1 MRPHKL
7 FYSVSFLQ
15 FFMSEITGT
24 TLILFLL
31 AKGLSLQSA
40 NFLLVVFFVSI
51 FLFEIPTGAIADK
64 YGRKISVVLGL
75 CCFLVYS
82 VVFVWTDHI
91 GLLVFAQVFGG
102 LAVCLQSGSLESWV
116 VENSDKPMEVLFT
129 TSNSIQYI
137 SGFICGLLGAFLAT
151 FNYSLPW
158 AASIVSII
166 LCIILCCFYMKEKNI
181 THRETSATRITTI
194 IGESVRIGFE
204 NKSIWIVF
212 VIGLFISFSN
222 SAGNTFQ
229 QPRLVGLSEQG
240 IWIMGL
246 IKAGYSLCMTLGSYL
261 VRKLGARYSDVH
273 ILMYACGMIG
283 IWLILAGAFNTFYP
297 VLLTFLIYEIGRGM
311 YPVAKQI
318 FLNKRISNEY
328 RSTLLSLD
336 SAISQLGMCIGLIV
350 TGVVSSNFTNL
361 ASDQTPI
368 QISWVLCGGIALIPI
383 FLLLYVHRVSRKNN
397 SWKEKV
403 TKQNV

>member
-24 TLILFLL
+24 TLILFLI

-82 VVFVWTDHI
+82 VLFVWTDRMW
-91 GLLVFAQVFGG
+91 LLVFAQVFGG
-102 LAVCLQSGSLESWV
+102 LAICLQSGSLESWV

-212 VIGLFISFSN
+212 VIGYLSAFRIRRGIHFN
-222 SAGNTFQ
+222 SH
-229 QPRLVGLSEQG
+229 VWS
-240 IWIMGL
+240 
-246 IKAGYSLCMTLGSYL
+246 
-261 VRKLGARYSDVH
+261 V
-273 ILMYACGMIG
+273 
-283 IWLILAGAFNTFYP
+283 
-297 VLLTFLIYEIGRGM
+297 
-311 YPVAKQI
+311 
-318 FLNKRISNEY
+318 FLNKEF
-328 RSTLLSLD
+328 
-336 SAISQLGMCIGLIV
+336 GLW
-350 TGVVSSNFTNL
+350 
-361 ASDQTPI
+361 D
-368 QISWVLCGGIALIPI
+368 
-383 FLLLYVHRVSRKNN
+383 
-397 SWKEKV
+397 
-403 TKQNV
+403 

>member
-1 MRPHKL
+1 
-7 FYSVSFLQ
+7 
-15 FFMSEITGT
+15 
-24 TLILFLL
+24 
-31 AKGLSLQSA
+31 
-40 NFLLVVFFVSI
+40 
-51 FLFEIPTGAIADK
+51 
-64 YGRKISVVLGL
+64 
-75 CCFLVYS
+75 
-82 VVFVWTDHI
+82 
-91 GLLVFAQVFGG
+91 
-102 LAVCLQSGSLESWV
+102 
-116 VENSDKPMEVLFT
+116 
-129 TSNSIQYI
+129 
-137 SGFICGLLGAFLAT
+137 
-151 FNYSLPW
+151 
-158 AASIVSII
+158 
-166 LCIILCCFYMKEKNI
+166 MKEKNI

-273 ILMYACGMIG
+273 ILMYACGMSG

-350 TGVVSSNFTNL
+350 TGVVSRNFTNL

-383 FLLLYVHRVSRKNN
+383 FLLLYVHWVSRKNN

>member
-64 YGRKISVVLGL
+64 YGRKISIVLGL

-82 VVFVWTDHI
+82 VLFVWTDRMW
-91 GLLVFAQVFGG
+91 LLVFAQVFGG
-102 LAVCLQSGSLESWV
+102 LAICLQSGSLESWV

-166 LCIILCCFYMKEKNI
+166 LCIILCYFYMKEKNI
-181 THRETSATRITTI
+181 THQKASATRITTI

-350 TGVVSSNFTNL
+350 TGVVSRNFTNL